1 MAVSASTDHGIV
13 GNRDL
18 LARLGRDIRAG
29 VLSHAYIIDGREGSG
44 RHTLARHI
52 CMSLACH
59 NRPGRAIA
67 EPVSDPD
74 QMGFFDL
81 EPVAPPAPREVSPDA
96 PLPCHECPSCRKV
109 LEEKCPDIHLIGRE
123 GKATIGAAA
132 IRFLRSDVLIPP
144 NDLDTKIYIIEDAET
159 MTVQAQNALLLT
171 LEEPP
176 PYVLFLLLCDGADN
190 LLETIRSR
198 APVLRTQPIPDEDIR
213 AYMKAHRCTLSDE
226 DLSAVILQADGCI
239 GQALTLSDGRAVKPI
254 LKLRTD
260 CEDFMSAAA
269 DKRADSMI
277 TVLYRYVPKKTDAS
291 ARTRA
296 TSLLSLVSLAV
307 RDLLLLRHG
316 DGVRL
321 KYYTDREAAEAIAS
335 RFTTRYLL
343 SLTEA
348 LSAAREAL
356 ESNANLTLTL
366 MQLASSCS
374 SYS

>member
-1 MAVSASTDHGIV
+1 MAISASTDHGIV

-18 LARLGRDIRAG
+18 LSRLERDIRAG
-29 VLSHAYIIDGREGSG
+29 VLSHAYIIDGSTGSG

-52 CMSLACH
+52 CTSLACY

-67 EPVSDPD
+67 EPEVDPD

-81 EPVAPPAPREVSPDA
+81 EPVAAPAPREASPDA
-96 PLPCHECPSCRKV
+96 PLPCGECLACRKV
-109 LEEKCPDIHLIGRE
+109 IEEKCPDIHVIGRE
-123 GKATIGAAA
+123 GKATIGAAS

-144 NDLDTKIYIIEDAET
+144 NDLDTKIYIIEDAEA

-176 PYVLFLLLCDGADN
+176 PYVLFLLLCNGSDA

-198 APVLRTQPIPDEDIR
+198 APILRTQPIPDEDIR
-213 AYMKAHRCTLSDE
+213 AYMRARKCTLSDE

-239 GQALTLSDGRAVKPI
+239 GQALTLSDGRAVKPV

-260 CEDFMSAAA
+260 CDDLLDAAA
-269 DKRADSMI
+269 AKRADGMV
-277 TVLYRYVPKKTDAS
+277 TVLYRYLPKKTDAA
-291 ARTRA
+291 ARSKA
-296 TSLLSLVSLAV
+296 SSLLSLATLAV

-316 DGVRL
+316 EGVRL
-321 KYYTDREAAEAIAS
+321 KYYTDREAAEALAA

-343 SLTEA
+343 ALTEA
-348 LSAAREAL
+348 LTAAREAL
-356 ESNANLTLTL
+356 EANANLSLTL
-366 MQLASSCS
+366 MQLAAAGSPS
-374 SYS
+374 

>member
-1 MAVSASTDHGIV
+1 MAISASNDHGIV

-18 LARLGRDIRAG
+18 LMRLERDIRAG
-29 VLSHAYIIDGREGSG
+29 MLSHAYIIDGPTGSG

-52 CMSLACH
+52 CTSLACH

-67 EPVSDPD
+67 EPISDPD

-96 PLPCHECPSCRKV
+96 PLPCHECLSCRKV
-109 LEEKCPDIHLIGRE
+109 MEEKCPDIHLISRE

-176 PYVLFLLLCDGADN
+176 PYVLFLLLCNGSDA

-198 APVLRTQPIPDEDIR
+198 APILRTQPIPDEEIR
-213 AYMKAHRCTLSDE
+213 AYMKARKCTLTEE

-260 CEDFMSAAA
+260 CDDLIEAAA
-269 DKRADSMI
+269 SKRADGMVM
-277 TVLYRYVPKKTDAS
+277 VLYRYLPKKTDAS
-291 ARTRA
+291 ARA
-296 TSLLSLVSLAV
+296 KASSLLSLASLAV

-316 DGVRL
+316 EGVRL
-321 KYYTDREAAEAIAS
+321 KYYTDREVAESLAA

-343 SLTEA
+343 ALTEA
-348 LSAAREAL
+348 LNAAREAL
-356 ESNANLTLTL
+356 EANANLSLTL
-366 MQLASSCS
+366 MQLAATGSP
-374 SYS
+374 